1 MNETSPNPNPN
12 PNPNCNPNLTLTLT
26 LTITLTLTLILT
38 LTPTLTLTLTLTL
51 QGAPVREQRLVYD
64 NVPMANERTLA
75 DYRVPRGGALLMN
88 AERFDGQKGM
98 VYFFVHLLN
107 GKTMLLNK
115 VEVLERDIPEAM
127 ARMSEPTDRFEAAFA
142 QARE

>member
-1 MNETSPNPNPN
+1 MNKTSPN

-26 LTITLTLTLILT
+26 LTITLTPTLTLTLT
-38 LTPTLTLTLTLTL
+38 LTPTLTITLTLTLTL
-51 QGAPVREQRLVYD
+51 QGAPVRDQRLVYD

-75 DYRVPRGGALLMN
+75 DYRVPRGGVLLMN
-88 AERFDGQKGM
+88 AERFDGQKDM
-98 VYFFVHLLN
+98 IYFFVHLLN

-127 ARMSEPTDRFEAAFA
+127 AQMSEPTERSEAAFA